1 MLCQKCG
8 KRQATVFI
16 SQTVG
21 NQTTQAHLCEFCAQE
36 QNQAYGGLNPMNFNP
51 FAALT
56 EFISNFM
63 PWGQSGPPEGDAG
76 RVPLPVSE
84 GQVQCPQ
91 CGYQL
96 STFRLNGRLGCTHCY
111 ESFRETLEPLIT
123 GIHGN
128 IRHTEEETEVPIEE
142 NTVEGDSK
150 TTHHSHIAPLRK
162 KLKEA
167 VQKEKFEEA
176 AKLRDEIQ
184 RLEKE

>member
-8 KRQATVFI
+8 QRQATVFI

-21 NQTTQAHLCEFCAQE
+21 NQTSQAHLCEVCAQE
-36 QNQAYGGLNPMNFNP
+36 QNRAYGGINPLNFNP

-63 PWGQSGPPEGDAG
+63 PWGQANAAEGEPG
-76 RVPLPVSE
+76 RVPMPMKE
-84 GQVQCPQ
+84 GQLQCPQ

-96 STFRLNGRLGCTHCY
+96 STFHLNGRLGCTHCY

-128 IRHTEEETEVPIEE
+128 IRHAEEQHEAVSPDVPAVQEP
-142 NTVEGDSK
+142 K
-150 TTHHSHIAPLRK
+150 TPKESQIAQLRK

-167 VQKEKFEEA
+167 VQKEKYEEA
-176 AKLRDEIQ
+176 AQLRDEIQ
-184 RLEKE
+184 RMEKE